1 MGRRCVIEKSDK
13 GGLGHLL
20 GRMESAFGLPA
31 MSKLLAESPEKLK
44 LLEGLIREIR
54 LLIAEANK
62 GQLKGDQLADA
73 LGAFKQAME
82 MSPEQLQSLAGVV
95 KQIADLIKI
104 AEKSGLPLKELLK
117 ES

>member
-1 MGRRCVIEKSDK
+1 MGERCVIEKDK
-13 GGLGHLL
+13 GGLGNLL
-20 GRMESAFGLPA
+20 GKMEAAFGLPA

-44 LLEGLIREIR
+44 LLEGLIREVR

-62 GQLKGDQLADA
+62 GQLKGDEMADA
-73 LGAFKQAME
+73 LAAFKQALE

-95 KQIADLIKI
+95 KQITELIKI

-117 ES
+117 AS